1 MYKSLDPTI
10 LQSKTVRYIIEVMDN
25 LLENNEMANQ
35 DTKSKAEF
43 ILREAYKADYL
54 RLNRQ
59 GRPIKNEKSNR
70 TKNRQ
75 GTITLPKQ

>member
-1 MYKSLDPTI
+1 
-10 LQSKTVRYIIEVMDN
+10 
-25 LLENNEMANQ
+25 MANQ